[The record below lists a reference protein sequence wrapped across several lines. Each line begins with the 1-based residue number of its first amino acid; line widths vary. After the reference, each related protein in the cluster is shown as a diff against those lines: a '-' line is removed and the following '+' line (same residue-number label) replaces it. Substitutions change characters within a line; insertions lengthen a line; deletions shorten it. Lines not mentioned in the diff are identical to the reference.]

1 MVIPVFAETFK
12 INKFLPIY
20 FLTFFAFFSK
30 FIFLGSAG
38 RAEPLMIQAPAAIHI
53 RRLAE
58 TMCVAKRGQQAKR
71 MDVLTFKRRLQDEDK
86 TS

>member
-20 FLTFFAFFSK
+20 FLPFFGFFSK

-38 RAEPLMIQAPAAIHI
+38 RAEPFKFTSGDGTSIDDVCSEAGVNKRSVETF
-53 RRLAE
+53 RRYE
-58 TMCVAKRGQQAKR
+58 
-71 MDVLTFKRRLQDEDK
+71 DVERCLKTFA
-86 TS
+86 

>member
-38 RAEPLMIQAPAAIHI
+38 RAEPLMILIVFVD
-53 RRLAE
+53 LFCLVLSKSE
-58 TMCVAKRGQQAKR
+58 TAMPRVGRGVTPMA
-71 MDVLTFKRRLQDEDK
+71 
-86 TS
+86 

>member
-38 RAEPLMIQAPAAIHI
+38 RAEPLMIEHCYVVFYYLLVHWPPIRAA
-53 RRLAE
+53 
-58 TMCVAKRGQQAKR
+58 
-71 MDVLTFKRRLQDEDK
+71 
-86 TS
+86 

>member
-12 INKFLPIY
+12 IDKFLQIY

-38 RAEPLMIQAPAAIHI
+38 RAEPLMIHVK
-53 RRLAE
+53 LALL
-58 TMCVAKRGQQAKR
+58 MGSRGKHA
-71 MDVLTFKRRLQDEDK
+71 MDEENDRVSIATGS
-86 TS
+86 T

>member
-38 RAEPLMIQAPAAIHI
+38 RAEPFMIQGIKLNRYQI
-53 RRLAE
+53 GSLN
-58 TMCVAKRGQQAKR
+58 TIKYMI
-71 MDVLTFKRRLQDEDK
+71 
-86 TS
+86 